1 MKIFNFNPLRN
12 RQNKRFNY
20 TPRYYNGKSINNK
33 FEIDSKINK
42 FREAYN
48 KNDFSN
54 NWNDIRLEKRT
65 RKNFS
70 NSPLLII
77 IFCIGLLENG
87 SPLFVQKRV
96 GQNFKSFLLIK
107 FRTMPINTR
116 STGTHLINDFDL
128 SIFYL

>member
-12 RQNKRFNY
+12 KQNKRFNY

-65 RKNFS
+65 RRNFS

-77 IFCIGLLENG
+77 IFLL
-87 SPLFVQKRV
+87 L
-96 GQNFKSFLLIK
+96 LLI
-107 FRTMPINTR
+107 FFFI
-116 STGTHLINDFDL
+116 IDFDL